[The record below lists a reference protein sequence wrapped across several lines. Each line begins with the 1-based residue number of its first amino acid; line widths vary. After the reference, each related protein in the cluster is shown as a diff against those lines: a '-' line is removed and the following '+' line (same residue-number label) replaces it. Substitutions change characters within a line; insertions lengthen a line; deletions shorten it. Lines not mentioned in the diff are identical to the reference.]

1 MKQMK
6 KENNENK
13 NRISQAI
20 NYLFDSSFGLL
31 LRLSY
36 KFPFEMHLK
45 VFGLSAPEVVTFV
58 ASMLSPRLTR
68 PHCNV
73 AIFPLKYI
81 GLLRR
86 IQHIYQ
92 FDFHVFSSFLLIV
105 QHFCNAQCCLLR
117 SE

>member
-45 VFGLSAPEVVTFV
+45 VFGLSAPEVVTFA
-58 ASMLSPRLTR
+58 ASILSQTDKT
-68 PHCNV
+68 
-73 AIFPLKYI
+73 PL
-81 GLLRR
+81 
-86 IQHIYQ
+86 QS
-92 FDFHVFSSFLLIV
+92 SSFPFKIY
-105 QHFCNAQCCLLR
+105 R
-117 SE
+117 SIPKNTAYLSI